1 MQVKKRWLW
10 LKAQPASQELEAT
23 AGRCTVL
30 ANVDESQAAARKKD
44 ARRAELLE
52 AATEVFFR
60 SGFAGASVDEVIA
73 KVGGS
78 KRTIYSYFGNKERL
92 FATIVEEI
100 STRAMA
106 PLAEG
111 NFRQDDLASTLYEV
125 GSRYIDVVMSPE
137 ALQLYR
143 TVVGEGARFP
153 ELGKTFFAAGPGRAS
168 AKLAAVLRANS
179 TQWGL
184 PERECERLAEHFLGM
199 IRDDLHLQVV
209 LGLRTPPTPAE
220 AEAAVR
226 SAVSIFMGGA
236 RRNERA
242 PRR

>member
-1 MQVKKRWLW
+1 VEGWTNLTEVDDSRRG
-10 LKAQPASQELEAT
+10 S
-23 AGRCTVL
+23 GR
-30 ANVDESQAAARKKD
+30 KD

-60 SGFAGASVDEVIA
+60 SGFAGASVDEIVA

-78 KRTIYSYFGNKERL
+78 KRTIYSYFGNKEQL

-100 STRAMA
+100 SQRAMA
-106 PLAEG
+106 PLSEG
-111 NFRQDDLASTLYEV
+111 GLRRTDLETTLYEV

-143 TVVGEGARFP
+143 TVVGEGIRFP
-153 ELGKTFFAAGPGRAS
+153 ELARTFFATGPGRLS
-168 AKLAAVLRANS
+168 SRLAAVLRDS
-179 TQWGL
+179 VQEWGL
-184 PERECERLAEHFLGM
+184 HERDCERLAEQFLGM

-209 LGLRTPPTPAE
+209 LGLRPPPTTDE

-226 SAVSIFMGGA
+226 SVVSIFLVGA
-236 RRNERA
+236 RHDK
-242 PRR
+242 RRESSKF

>member
-1 MQVKKRWLW
+1 LTEVDGPQS
-10 LKAQPASQELEAT
+10 AS
-23 AGRCTVL
+23 G
-30 ANVDESQAAARKKD
+30 KKD
-44 ARRAELLE
+44 ARRAEFLE

-60 SGFAGASVDEVIA
+60 SGFAGASIDEVIT

-78 KRTIYSYFGNKERL
+78 KRTIYSYFGNKEQL

-100 STRAMA
+100 TARAMA

-111 NFRQDDLASTLYEV
+111 SFRRHDLASTLYEV

-153 ELGKTFFAAGPGRAS
+153 GLGKTFFVAGPGRAS
-168 AKLAAVLRANS
+168 ARLGAVLRENAKK
-179 TQWGL
+179 WGL
-184 PERECERLAEHFLGM
+184 VEGECERLAEHFLGM

-209 LGLRTPPTPAE
+209 LGLRSRPTPAE
-220 AEAAVR
+220 ADAAVR
-226 SAVSIFMGGA
+226 SAVSIFMDGA
-236 RRNERA
+236 RRDERA
-242 PRR
+242 S

>member
-1 MQVKKRWLW
+1 MRWIW
-10 LKAQPASQELEAT
+10 SEAQAASYELKVTVE
-23 AGRCTVL
+23 RCTIL
-30 ANVDESQAAARKKD
+30 AEVDDSQSAAGKKD
-44 ARRAELLE
+44 ARRAEFLE

-78 KRTIYSYFGNKERL
+78 KRTIYSYFGNKEQL

-100 STRAMA
+100 SARAMA

-111 NFRQDDLASTLYEV
+111 SFRQNDLSSTLYEV
-125 GSRYIDVVMSPE
+125 GSRYISVVMSPE

-168 AKLAAVLRANS
+168 ARLAAVLRENS
-179 TQWGL
+179 KEWGL
-184 PERECERLAEHFLGM
+184 LERECERLAEHFLGM

-209 LGLRTPPTPAE
+209 LGLRPPPTPAE
-220 AEAAVR
+220 TEAAVR
-226 SAVSIFMGGA
+226 SAVGIFMDGA
-236 RRNERA
+236 RHDERA
-242 PRR
+242 S